1 MGLKIKNRKITLLIV
16 PSYNRR
22 TWKFTISVFFFY
34 GMVLGVLFLAVWAS
48 LIIVEGMHS
57 FSLKRAN
64 QFLVNELG
72 AIQKNLLFFDTNSKR
87 IRLLLGIGE
96 EKGGYGEKGETETK
110 EDDFLSSPAK
120 VRMEFQDIHRQTQ
133 EYEKS
138 FREIEEVFSKQKAE
152 LAATPSI
159 MPTRGRINSG
169 FGMRISPFTGR
180 WERHEG
186 VDIANDVGTPVVS
199 TAEGV
204 VRFVGRNGGYGITII
219 IAHGYGYSTLYAH
232 LSRVLVQSGQHVKR
246 HQVIAL
252 MGNSGL
258 STGPHLHYEVRVN
271 GKPVNPRYY
280 ILN

>member
-16 PSYNRR
+16 PSYNHR

-34 GMVLGVLFLAVWAS
+34 GMILGVLFLVVWAS

-72 AIQKNLLFFDTNSKR
+72 AIQKNLLFFDTNSQR

-96 EKGGYGEKGETETK
+96 EKGGYGEEGETETK

-120 VRMEFQDIHRQTQ
+120 VRMEFQDIRRQTQ

-138 FREIEEVFSKQKAE
+138 FREIGEVFSKQKAK

-159 MPTRGRINSG
+159 TPTRGWINSG
-169 FGMRISPFTGR
+169 FGMRISPFTGG
-180 WERHEG
+180 WEMHKG

-199 TAEGV
+199 TADGV
-204 VRFVGRNGGYGITII
+204 VQFVGRKGGYGITII

-232 LSRVLVQSGQHVKR
+232 LSRIMVQSGQNVKR

-258 STGPHLHYEVRVN
+258 STGPHLHYEVMVN
-271 GKPVNPRYY
+271 GKSVNPRYY